1 MESAKGRSPMWYT
14 RAMTDNV
21 RQLRPTLTM
30 KAMEA
35 ASWEPALSYILPENP
50 DIELL
55 DRARADVLIYLDFV
69 THDAAQFEDVRAQI
83 MRAASRLIEIAE
95 HWPTAMD
102 DHVKAGLAADY
113 AKRESE
119 WREWQA
125 RPRFRLVPGGSEP

>member
-1 MESAKGRSPMWYT
+1 
-14 RAMTDNV
+14 MTDNV

-30 KAMEA
+30 KAMDE

-102 DHVKAGLAADY
+102 DHVKAGLEADY
-113 AKRESE
+113 AKREGE
-119 WREWQA
+119 WREWRA
-125 RPRFRLVPGGSEP
+125 RQHLKLVPNP